1 MASHRTGASSVTRL
15 QLSDQ
20 QALHVL
26 AALEALEALPA
37 CLEAPYGRLLAS
49 GCAAPFSSAVEAL
62 EARYKR
68 S

>member
-1 MASHRTGASSVTRL
+1 MIRL

-49 GCAAPFSSAVEAL
+49 GCTAPFKTASKAL
-62 EARYKR
+62 EARQ
-68 S
+68 

>member
-1 MASHRTGASSVTRL
+1 MIRL

-26 AALEALEALPA
+26 AALEAMEALPA

-49 GCAAPFSSAVEAL
+49 GCTSPYSTALEAL
-62 EARYKR
+62 EARQ
-68 S
+68 